1 MIFPDGV
8 RRAGIF
14 EENVFKESLK
24 RKDQIDP
31 FREMLKD
38 DCLDLLEDILQQ
50 REQSKANIF
59 GPLQKSK
66 AELIANEIS
75 NTDLNMNE
83 TVSAEAHDNSEEG
96 RLSLKNSGN
105 LQTTQPVNDMVSDN
119 ASMINQPM
127 KNADKEDYNMTM

>member
-31 FREMLKD
+31 FRDILKE
-38 DCLDLLEDILQQ
+38 DCLQLLEDILAQ

-66 AELIANEIS
+66 AELIAKDINNVDI
-75 NTDLNMNE
+75 N
-83 TVSAEAHDNSEEG
+83 VNSQARDDSES
-96 RLSLKNSGN
+96 RQLSIKNSGPLN
-105 LQTTQPVNDMVSDN
+105 NVSSLPAVNDMVSDN
-119 ASMINQPM
+119 ASVIN
-127 KNADKEDYNMTM
+127 